1 MIDIQRFLEAQD
13 YWIDTVKGELKSKQ
27 KDSHWIWFIFPQLK
41 GLGTSPMSEY
51 YGLNSV
57 KDAREYYKNKQLRKN
72 LNDCLSIIYKYKNKE
87 EVVSCLGK
95 LDTMKLHSC
104 VSLFYLATKKNI
116 FKRFVKKF
124 FNSILDKKTILLLE
138 IGVQ

>member
-1 MIDIQRFLEAQD
+1 
-13 YWIDTVKGELKSKQ
+13 
-27 KDSHWIWFIFPQLK
+27 
-41 GLGTSPMSEY
+41 MSEY

-138 IGVQ
+138 IGVQWLMEGNSIAGIVKHKDKVDKVLKQLGLTQEDIEEEKDKNKEKND